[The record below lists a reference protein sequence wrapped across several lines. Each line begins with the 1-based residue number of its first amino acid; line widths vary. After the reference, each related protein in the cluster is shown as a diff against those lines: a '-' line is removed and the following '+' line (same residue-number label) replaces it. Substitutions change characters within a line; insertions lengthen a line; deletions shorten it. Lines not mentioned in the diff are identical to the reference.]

1 MGRFSDIFGAAPS
14 LGRAT
19 AASTATTPA
28 SGVPLLPRRTAI
40 LELAVFVLIVLVVE
54 WQWPNFDLNA
64 IQPNP
69 CWLPVLLLSLQYGT
83 VSGLLAAATA
93 IVLTMLGGF
102 PDQDIDEPHFAYLLR
117 IWAQPLLWIAAAVV
131 LGQFRYRQIAAKVD
145 LMQRVHDLENQRSA
159 IAANAANLRT
169 RCDRLERQIVGRSEP
184 NLIKVLS
191 RLTLLQ
197 NAEPDAA
204 RAAFAETLQ
213 TALPGCTA
221 TLWRRERSA
230 ATTWHRIAHSGNLAA
245 LPTEKIL
252 EDTPLLRAFDSGIPA
267 LSVMTSDG
275 ERLLAGSGLA
285 AAAILD
291 DGTGSPIG
299 FLRIERVE
307 PGLLGDDLAGA
318 VETLAQAF
326 QPAVQTRDIAPR
338 IDTSPPAGLRL
349 ASGLRRGWRQIRS
362 FGQQT
367 VSDPPASPQPQKS
380 TLAS

>member
-1 MGRFSDIFGAAPS
+1 VGRISDIFGATRT
-14 LGRAT
+14 LGRAN
-19 AASTATTPA
+19 AASTAPTPA

-40 LELAVFVLIVLVVE
+40 VELAIFVLIVLVVE

-64 IQPNP
+64 VQPNP

-83 VSGLLAAATA
+83 VSGLLAAAIA

-102 PDQDIDEPHFAYLLR
+102 PEQDIDEPHFAYLLR

-145 LMQRVHDLENQRSA
+145 LMQRIDDLENQRSA
-159 IAANAANLRT
+159 IAANATNLRT

-184 NLIKVLS
+184 NVIRVLS
-191 RLTLLQ
+191 RLTMLQ

-204 RAAFAETLQ
+204 RAAFADILQ

-221 TLWRRERSA
+221 TLWRRESPA
-230 ATTWHRIAHSGNLAA
+230 GTTWHRIAHSGNLSA
-245 LPTEKIL
+245 LPSEKFV
-252 EDTPLLRAFDSGIPA
+252 EDTPLLRAFDGGLTA
-267 LSVMTSDG
+267 LSVMTSEG

-291 DGTGSPIG
+291 EVTGSPIG

-307 PGLLGDDLAGA
+307 PGLLGDELAGA
-318 VETLAQAF
+318 VETLAQAM
-326 QPAVQTRDIAPR
+326 QPAVQIRDIAPHA
-338 IDTSPPAGLRL
+338 DTNPRAGLRL

-362 FGQQT
+362 FGMRDEPDGPT
-367 VSDPPASPQPQKS
+367 APAPQKT